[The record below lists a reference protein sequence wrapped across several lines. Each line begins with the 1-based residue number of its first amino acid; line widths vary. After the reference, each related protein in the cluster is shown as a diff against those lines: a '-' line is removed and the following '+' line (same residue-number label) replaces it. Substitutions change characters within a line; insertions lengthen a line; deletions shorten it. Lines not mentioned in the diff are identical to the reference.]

1 MGTSGVSRIVGDLQK
16 VVLGD
21 SMPHLCS
28 RVRLEELVSGGVVTV
43 TDPVSINL
51 KDLDRGEYLVFN
63 QVVDLQV
70 RAEGGTLVVEGE
82 SPAVGNVDST

>member
-51 KDLDRGEYLVFN
+51 NDLDRGEYLVFN

-70 RAEGGTLVVEGE
+70 RAEGVPLGVEGE
-82 SPAVGNVDST
+82 SPSVGIVADA